1 MPYNYHYVLFVF
13 YVSMILLVDV
23 QDPTMTSCPPMDIT
37 VTRYDAANSSVPVF
51 SDNSGIIDVRF
62 TLQI

>member
-1 MPYNYHYVLFVF
+1 
-13 YVSMILLVDV
+13 MILLVDV

>member
-1 MPYNYHYVLFVF
+1 MLW
-13 YVSMILLVDV
+13 VDV
-23 QDPTMTSCPPMDIT
+23 QDPTMSSCPPMDIT

-62 TLQI
+62 TYQNITKKFKGLVFPYQ